1 MMGGDFLKP
10 AESNGAEAR
19 CRTGF
24 RSGWFL
30 DEVRVSHCRDV
41 EVQGQAERRRSC
53 MLLSVHIYKDLRGA
67 IGRGHARS
75 LSQIFACLLLAAV
88 AVSATAQTQEN
99 PAPPEP
105 QAVGSSAP
113 VEITLAEAIR
123 RAEASEPGYAAA
135 KAAGRSAGLDKSI
148 AVAGLLPSARLYSQD
163 IYTQPNGITSE
174 GDAGEPKAP
183 LPRFVANDSR
193 PWEYIAHGIVEETF
207 SLAGPA
213 GVRRANAAAAMA
225 AAEQEIARRGLV
237 AAVTGLFYTSLAA
250 DRKLAVAEQA
260 RRETEDFTRMTTE
273 REKAREAAH
282 ADVVKAELQEQQR
295 DRDQED
301 AQLAAEKA
309 HLELGVLLFQD
320 PRTAYTLRADEQAAP
335 LPTQEEVEQAA
346 AKNNPELKSALASL
360 TMSQADVEAAWGALL
375 PNVGLS
381 LNYGIDAN
389 QFSVNAPLT
398 TVDSQPFQPR
408 NLGYSTTFTVNL
420 PVWDWLAS
428 EHKVKQSEIRRD
440 AAQVALTNAQRR
452 MIAQLDEAY
461 AEARAA
467 RDQLQ
472 SLDQSVA
479 TAAESLRL
487 TRLAYQG
494 GEGTVLEVV
503 DAENAYVTAE
513 NARADGRV
521 RYETVRAE
529 LETITGT
536 M

>member
-1 MMGGDFLKP
+1 
-10 AESNGAEAR
+10 
-19 CRTGF
+19 
-24 RSGWFL
+24 
-30 DEVRVSHCRDV
+30 
-41 EVQGQAERRRSC
+41 
-53 MLLSVHIYKDLRGA
+53 MLLNVHMYKELRRTM
-67 IGRGHARS
+67 GRELAGS
-75 LSQIFACLLLAAV
+75 LSEIFACLLLAAG
-88 AVSATAQTQEN
+88 ATGVVAQTQEN
-99 PAPPEP
+99 PAPPGP
-105 QAVGSSAP
+105 QAAGSSAP
-113 VEITLAEAIR
+113 VEITLTEAIR

-148 AVAGLLPSARLYSQD
+148 AVAGLLPTARAYSQD
-163 IYTQPNGITSE
+163 IYTQPNGITAE
-174 GDAGEPKAP
+174 GGDGALSQNPK
-183 LPRFVANDSR
+183 FVANDSR
-193 PWEYIAHGIVEETF
+193 PWEYIAQGIVEETF
-207 SLAGPA
+207 SMAGPA

-260 RRETEDFTRMTTE
+260 RRETEDFTRMTTD

-309 HLELGVLLFQD
+309 RLELGVLLFQD
-320 PRTAYTLRADEQAAP
+320 PRTPYTLKADEQAAP

-360 TMSQADVEAAWGALL
+360 TMSQADVEAAWGGLL
-375 PNVGLS
+375 PSVGLS
-381 LNYGIDAN
+381 WNYGIDAN

-398 TVDSQPFQPR
+398 KVGSQPFQPR

-420 PVWDWLAS
+420 PVWDWFAS

-440 AAQVALTNAQRR
+440 TAQVALTNAQRR

-487 TRLAYQG
+487 TRLAYKG

-503 DAENAYVTAE
+503 DAENAYVAAE

-521 RYETVRAE
+521 RYETARAE